1 MNAAGG
7 PGNILPATDG
17 FGNVGKGALVGPR
30 LFNWDMGAFKNIPIT
45 ERWRAQL
52 RGELFNVWN
61 WHRFVYGG
69 TLGTGRAFD
78 EDVSSPSFGKWTGAI
93 SKPRNIQVGAKLVF

>member
-1 MNAAGG
+1 VNAAGG

-17 FGNVGKGALVGPR
+17 FGNVGKGAVVGPR

-52 RGELFNVWN
+52 RGELFNTFN
-61 WHRFVYGG
+61 HANFTDSSNNYPI
-69 TLGTGRAFD
+69 AS
-78 EDVSSPSFGKWTGAI
+78 VSSGGFGTHCACVR
-93 SKPRNIQVGAKLVF
+93 PTHIQLALKVVF